1 MKQTIKLLVA
11 ATVFTTFTFSAN
23 AQLKAGGLFNKIKKA
38 AGLDTSSTSSTTGSG
53 LSNTDIISGLK
64 TALST
69 GTEASVNKLSSV
81 NGFLKDAAVKI
92 LMPPE
97 AQKVEATLRSLGMG
111 SLVDNAI
118 TSINR
123 SAEDASKKAA
133 PIFLNAI
140 KNISITD
147 ALGIL
152 RGGDTSATAYLR
164 KGTTTQ
170 LVTAFRPVIDSALVK
185 NNATKY
191 WSQAFSAYNKVSLKP
206 VNTDLVGYVTDKAT
220 TGIFYYI
227 GQEEKNI
234 RKNPAD
240 YASSILKTVF
250 GSK

>member
-1 MKQTIKLLVA
+1 MKQTFKFLLA
-11 ATVFTTFTFSAN
+11 AIAFTTATISAN
-23 AQLKAGGLFNKIKKA
+23 AQGGFFNKIKKA
-38 AGLDTSSTSSTTGSG
+38 AGLDTSSTSSTAGSG

-64 TALST
+64 TALNT

-81 NGFLKDAAVKI
+81 DGFLKDAAVKI

-97 AQKVEATLRSLGMG
+97 AQKVEKTLRSLGMG
-111 SLVDNAI
+111 KLVDNAI

-133 PIFLNAI
+133 PIFLSSI
-140 KNISITD
+140 KNMSITD

-164 KGTTTQ
+164 KSTTSQ
-170 LVTAFRPVIDSALVK
+170 LSSAFRPVIDSALVK
-185 NNATKY
+185 NGATKY
-191 WSQAFSAYNKVSLKP
+191 WSQAFTAYNKVSLTP
-206 VNTDLVGYVTDKAT
+206 VNTDLVGYVTDKAM

-234 RKNPAD
+234 RKNPGS